1 MWILPRNL
9 NLTDPSTSLA
19 FVADTVASKEDL
31 TLLAP
36 TIESSLMWRSK
47 PTPLRTW
54 LTRWNRVSWMPHLFT
69 RILKPSQHISFETA
83 LTSSLEATRANHLA
97 QREGAREKKIPD
109 ISGHTSEGT
118 LIQLDLLN
126 ASLKTSKDT
135 SRLDSPLSSA
145 TWKKMVTVQRG
156 EYSARLKSAH
166 LTNANESTYLDRY
179 SMPTPTVGMEAPNKN
194 ANTKGPKSL
203 VEVAKGEWDHLF
215 PTPSAT
221 AKHNV
226 WPTPTVQD
234 ANKATKKLRDNHQNN
249 LTAIVFNEKLPTP
262 TSRDYKGGYKEESLT
277 RKDGKSRR
285 FDALPNAAIGGVGT
299 DIISGHLNPMWIEW
313 LMGVPT
319 GLTELGCWETE

>member
-97 QREGAREKKIPD
+97 QREGAREKTILD
-109 ISGHTSEGT
+109 ISGPTSENIST
-118 LIQLDLLN
+118 QLDLLN

-145 TWKKMVTVQRG
+145 TWKKMVTAQRG

-166 LTNANESTYLDRY
+166 LTNASEST
-179 SMPTPTVGMEAPNKN
+179 
-194 ANTKGPKSL
+194 SL
-203 VEVAKGEWDHLF
+203 

-221 AKHNV
+221 PYGSNQGGSAGRTGKVRHSLESMARHNV
-226 WPTPTVQD
+226 WPTPSAHEPRLGYQDRSDPTKKGTQESLLTVVV
-234 ANKATKKLRDNHQNN
+234 NKA
-249 LTAIVFNEKLPTP
+249 
-262 TSRDYKGGYKEESLT
+262 GGREQCTGQL
-277 RKDGKSRR
+277 
-285 FDALPNAAIGGVGT
+285 NGT
-299 DIISGHLNPMWIEW
+299 WVEW
-313 LMGVPT
+313 LMGLQT
-319 GLTELGCWETE
+319 GWTALGSWEME